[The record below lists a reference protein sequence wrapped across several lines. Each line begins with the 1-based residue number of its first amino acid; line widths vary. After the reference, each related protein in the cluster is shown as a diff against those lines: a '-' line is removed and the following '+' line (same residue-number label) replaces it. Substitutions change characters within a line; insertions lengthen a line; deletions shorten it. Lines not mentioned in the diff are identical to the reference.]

1 MALDYEKIRE
11 DMRNEGYN
19 PKVAQLAKIFVD
31 IRANRTH
38 FIFEMLQN
46 AEDAIARRGAKW
58 DGSRTVS
65 FHLAEKWLR
74 ISHYGIPF
82 NEADVRGICGI
93 DESTKTESLTEIGRF
108 GLGFKSV
115 YAFTDRPEIH
125 SGPED
130 FAIDDCIWP
139 EAVPPIQDRDPDET
153 VFIFPLKSD
162 DKSGYKDIA
171 DGLQNLE
178 AKTLLF
184 LRQIEEICW
193 TVEDGSSGQYL
204 REFKEI
210 DKHVRSVTVTGYR
223 DGETTTYEEW
233 LVFSRPITSNG
244 HQAGHVEI
252 AFFQVQDE
260 ESKCRRIQR
269 VEQSPLVVFFPTAV
283 ETHLGFLV
291 QGPYHTATG
300 RETVQEHYESN
311 KYLARE
317 TASLLVESLRWLR
330 DQNRLNADVL
340 CCLPLE
346 SMYFGEESLF
356 TPLFEDTKQ
365 ALSSEPMLPCL
376 DTGYL
381 PAERTRLGGTQE
393 LRDLFSPV
401 QLTEIYREEH
411 ELAWLVDDIT
421 QYQTHDLYW
430 YLRNEL
436 KVTEVNLNA
445 IIRQLDQAFLE
456 SQPDNWIV
464 KFYEFLNRQRHLQSR
479 FADVP
484 LIRLEDG
491 SHVKP
496 KVGGQ
501 PQAFLPS
508 ENKTDFPTV
517 RGSVCASEEALS
529 FLKLLDLEEPNPVDD
544 VILNVLPKYQRDDIN
559 ITDADYQDDI
569 ERMLDAYNTDSKKQQ
584 GRLIEELKKTRFVRA
599 VDSGNGFRQ
608 WSEPSD
614 VYLATERLKK
624 LFDGVKGILHVDDS
638 QPCLRGEKIR
648 DLLERCGTVRYLKPI
663 PDFSLSSEEC
673 TKLRQQTGY
682 PQTSGR
688 RDRVTDWTLHGL
700 EELLVLQPSL
710 APERRK
716 DIADLLW
723 EELAHLEE
731 RRGKSLFTG
740 SYTWTH
746 YGDHKAPPFDAT
758 FVRQLKGTAWVPN
771 TDGELRRPEF
781 VPFDNLNWKEHPFL
795 QSKIP
800 FKPPIIDQLAK
811 EVGIELGV
819 LDKIKEYGITE
830 EDLMEW
836 AARHESNENP
846 DPDDI
851 NPTPPDP
858 NPRPRQVPIHR
869 PQIVNPINHEE
880 RMEIEEKAIQLI
892 LGHEPDWQRTRT
904 NNPGYDLC
912 KVDEQEQKTHW
923 CEVKSISDSLE
934 ARVVSLSSAQFECA
948 QKYGKAYWLYIVEHA
963 DDENKSCI
971 IRIQDPAQKVGKL
984 TADGVELDVQRDRSS
999 LLLQVRF
1006 KSTWRDIAT

>member
-1 MALDYEKIRE
+1 MALDYEKICK
-11 DMRNEGYN
+11 DLKKDYG
-19 PKVAQLAKIFVD
+19 PKMANVAKGLAD
-31 IRANRTH
+31 INANRTH
-38 FIFEMLQN
+38 FIFELLQN
-46 AEDAIARRGAKW
+46 AEDAITRRGLKW
-58 DGSRTVS
+58 NGARTVS
-65 FHLAEKWLR
+65 FHLTETHLR
-74 ISHYGIPF
+74 ISHYGVPF
-82 NEADVRGICGI
+82 SEADVRGICGI
-93 DESTKTESLTEIGRF
+93 FESTKTENPDEIGRF

-115 YAFTDRPEIH
+115 YTFTDRPEIH

-130 FAIDDCIWP
+130 FAINSFVWP

-153 VFIFPLKSD
+153 VFIFPFKSD
-162 DKSGYKDIA
+162 DKSEYKDIA

-193 TVEDGSSGQYL
+193 SVEDGPAGQYL
-204 REFKEI
+204 RKSKEI
-210 DKHVRSVTVTGYR
+210 DRHVRSVTVTGDR
-223 DGETTTYEEW
+223 DREDKTCEEW
-233 LVFSRPITSNG
+233 LIFSRPVTSNG

-260 ESKCRRIQR
+260 ESKGQRIQR

-291 QGPYHTATG
+291 QGPYQTATG
-300 RETVQEHYESN
+300 RETVPEYYESN
-311 KYLARE
+311 KYLARK
-317 TASLLVESLRWLR
+317 TACLLVESLRWLQR
-330 DQNRLNADVL
+330 QNRLNTDVL
-340 CCLPLE
+340 RCLPLE
-346 SMYFGEESLF
+346 SMYFSKDSLF
-356 TPLFEDTKQ
+356 VPLFEVTKRI
-365 ALSSEPMLPCL
+365 LSSEPMLPRSNG
-376 DTGYL
+376 GYL
-381 PAERTRLGGTQE
+381 PAEHARLGGTQE
-393 LRDLFSPV
+393 LRDIFSTV
-401 QLTEIYREEH
+401 QLTKIYGEGH
-411 ELAWLVDDIT
+411 ELAWLSDDIT

-445 IIRQLDQAFLE
+445 ILQQLGQAFLE
-456 SQPDNWIV
+456 SQPDNWIL
-464 KFYEFLNRQRHLQSR
+464 KLYEFLNRQRSLRSQL
-479 FADVP
+479 ANIP

-491 SHVKP
+491 SHVTP
-496 KVGGQ
+496 KVSGR
-501 PQAFLPS
+501 PQAFLPI

-517 RGSVCASEEALS
+517 RGSVCTSEEVLS
-529 FLKLLDLEEPNPVDD
+529 FLKSLGLEEPNPVDD
-544 VILNVLPKYQRDDIN
+544 VILHVLPKYQRDDIN
-559 ITDADYQDDI
+559 ITDAGYQNDI

-599 VDSGNGFRQ
+599 IDSGNGFKK

-648 DLLERCGTVRYLKPI
+648 DLLERCEAVRYLRPI
-663 PDFSLSSEEC
+663 RDNSLPLEEC
-673 TKLRQQTGY
+673 AKLRQQTGY
-682 PQTSGR
+682 PRTSGR
-688 RDRVTDWTLHGL
+688 NDRVTDQTLHGL

-723 EELAHLEE
+723 EELTHLEE

-746 YGDHKAPPFDAT
+746 YGEHKAPPFDAA
-758 FVRQLKGTAWVPN
+758 FVRQLKETAWVPN

-781 VPFDNLNWKEHPFL
+781 VPFDNLDWKKHPFL

-830 EDLMEW
+830 EDLVEW
-836 AARHESNENP
+836 VAHHEPEESP
-846 DPDDI
+846 VPDDI
-851 NPTPPDP
+851 DSTSPDP
-858 NPRPRQVPIHR
+858 NPRPNRGPTHR
-869 PQIVNPINHEE
+869 PQIIDPINHEE
-880 RMEIEEKAIQLI
+880 RMEIEEKAIELI
-892 LGHEPDWQRTRT
+892 LACESDWLRTPI
-904 NNPGYDLC
+904 NNPGYDLYQAN
-912 KVDEQEQKTHW
+912 EQNQKTHW

-948 QKYGKAYWLYIVEHA
+948 QKHGEAYWLYIVEHA
-963 DDENKSCI
+963 DDKNKSCI

-984 TADGVELDVQRDRSS
+984 TAAGVELDVQRDRSS
-999 LLLQVRF
+999 LVLQARF
-1006 KSTWRDIAT
+1006 KSTWKDIAT